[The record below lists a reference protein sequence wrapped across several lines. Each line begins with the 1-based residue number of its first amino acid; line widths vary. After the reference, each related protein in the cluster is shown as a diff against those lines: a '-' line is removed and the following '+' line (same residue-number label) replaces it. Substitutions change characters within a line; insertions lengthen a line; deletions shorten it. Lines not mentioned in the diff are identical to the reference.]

1 MAVFD
6 AYIKKVNA
14 YVEGMRAGGRE
25 VREFDRPG
33 EPSALLAG
41 LQVKVGPNSGSGIV
55 LRGDTFAEMGS
66 PEAGSCA
73 FPLWTNDL
81 RLVRDGRITLI
92 GSDIPESGG
101 AGLPFGQVLIAGGD
115 EISEKEHSALDENQ
129 YASDR
134 IEGYMTKSTPGRMW
148 CRVSK
153 DAAAK
158 GFDFETL
165 GRALMAIFKSEVP
178 RVQAME
184 VVFVTSSKAD
194 VQSLCDIGEQVR
206 KISKDI
212 VRETWLARGYDVLEC
227 TLSWDCATCSD
238 KSVCDE
244 IRGVL
249 QVRKKKTTK
258 TRKPGKAPRRSVT

>member
-6 AYIKKVNA
+6 AYIRKVNE
-14 YVEGMRAGGRE
+14 YVEGMRADGRQ
-25 VREFDRPG
+25 VRELDRPG
-33 EPSALLAG
+33 EPSTLLAG

-55 LRGDTFAEMGS
+55 LRGDTFTELGS

-73 FPLWTNDL
+73 FPLWTNNTH
-81 RLVRDGRITLI
+81 LVRDGRITLI
-92 GSDIPESGG
+92 GPDIPESAGG
-101 AGLPFGQVLIAGGD
+101 AGLPFGQVLVAGG
-115 EISEKEHSALDENQ
+115 EGISDKEHSALDENQ

-165 GRALMAIFKSEVP
+165 GRALMAILKSEVP
-178 RVQAME
+178 KVQAME

-194 VQSLCDIGEQVR
+194 VQRLCEIGEQVR

-212 VRETWLARGYDVLEC
+212 VRETWLAREV
-227 TLSWDCATCSD
+227 
-238 KSVCDE
+238 V
-244 IRGVL
+244 
-249 QVRKKKTTK
+249 QVRKKTTK
-258 TRKPGKAPRRSVT
+258 ARKPGRAPRQSAT